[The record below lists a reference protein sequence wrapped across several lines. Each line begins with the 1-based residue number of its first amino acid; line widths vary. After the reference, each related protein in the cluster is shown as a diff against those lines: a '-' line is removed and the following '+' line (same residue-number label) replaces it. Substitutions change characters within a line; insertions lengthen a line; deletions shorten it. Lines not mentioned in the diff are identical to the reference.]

1 MPKKAAAAGPRLE
14 LLEGLRIDPD
24 TLEVK
29 MRMHGPEKHSGTEP
43 PPRWRGSIEQR
54 SWRLS
59 ATLLEAFSLL
69 CQAGELVRF
78 VSYIGEGRH
87 QGSESA
93 KVVEVLREAAGA
105 TSCRPEMC
113 GGEQRQERERA
124 EEMSVLLACGEGIIK
139 DMAAANGVCRVVRE
153 DCS

>member
-1 MPKKAAAAGPRLE
+1 MRDP
-14 LLEGLRIDPD
+14 LEGLRIDQD

-43 PPRWRGSIEQR
+43 PPRRRGSIEQR

-69 CQAGELVRF
+69 CQAGERF

-87 QGSESA
+87 HGSESA
-93 KVVEVLREAAGA
+93 KVVEVLGEAAGA
-105 TSCRPEMC
+105 TSGRPEMC
-113 GGEQRQERERA
+113 GGEQRQE
-124 EEMSVLLACGEGIIK
+124 
-139 DMAAANGVCRVVRE
+139 
-153 DCS
+153 